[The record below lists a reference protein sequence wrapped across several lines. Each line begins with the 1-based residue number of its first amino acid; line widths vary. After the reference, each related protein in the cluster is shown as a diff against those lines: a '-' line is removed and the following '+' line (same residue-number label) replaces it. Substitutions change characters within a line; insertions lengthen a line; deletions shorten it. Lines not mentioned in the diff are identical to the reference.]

1 MANDLKKHATD
12 IVTALGD
19 LANGEIDSETASN
32 LIIAAVA
39 HFDDLDQAIKDELA
53 QKIGNFNNTGD
64 QGEFFRECSG
74 LLMKSAK
81 FSGATLE

>member
-12 IVTALGD
+12 IVTVLGE

-32 LIIAAVA
+32 LVIAAVA

-53 QKIGNFNNTGD
+53 QKIGNFDNAGD
-64 QGEFFRECSG
+64 HGEFFRECSG

>member
-19 LANGEIDSETASN
+19 LANGELDSETASN
-32 LIIAAVA
+32 LIVAAAA
-39 HFDDLDQAIKDELA
+39 HFDDLDQAVKDELV
-53 QKIGNFNNTGD
+53 QKIGNFDNNGD
-64 QGEFFRECSG
+64 HTEFFRECSG